1 MVFQIEHLKIEL
13 TENEYGIIL
22 NAFNDSI
29 PLPGQSFQGTKEIV
43 LHNFKLVKTHFLKF
57 YNSEIEIEEFHDV
70 CLKIVIHYF
79 YIYNL
84 WRNYNEKEK
93 DRDLKFLK
101 KDLNHPN
108 TYDMVMQYFK
118 NKYPAEYLTKSSQFL
133 NQTLDKLKK
142 YEYNRDEFYN
152 AFR

>member
-1 MVFQIEHLKIEL
+1 MEFQIEHLKIEFL
-13 TENEYGIIL
+13 ENEYGIL
-22 NAFNDSI
+22 MKVFNDTI
-29 PLPGQSFQGTKEIV
+29 PLPGRTLLDTKDII
-43 LHNFKLVKTHFLKF
+43 LHNFNFVKTHFLKF
-57 YNSEIEIEEFHDV
+57 FNSEIEIEEFHDV

-84 WRNYNEKEK
+84 WRSYNEKEK

-118 NKYPAEYLTKSSQFL
+118 NKYPTEYLNKSSHFL
-133 NQTLDKLKK
+133 NHPLDKLKK